1 MPAEVIPQACLLFID
16 WLGISIRMN
25 GEPSSIP
32 GYLWRCY
39 SATNVWARRDVLY
52 SEDGD
57 RVLTLL
63 FQPRSSVIAASSA
76 LVEISNEWLYH
87 GGGVERILDVL
98 LRSVFFEVTG
108 FSRLDLAVDFCPT
121 EHQREVIWGLA
132 AGQYYIAGK
141 RNGSG
146 FWSVDNNKRLHQDWR
161 GRTIPHCQSWGH
173 KTSGI
178 RWKLYYKTKE
188 LLDAGGGKFMD
199 KPYIIDHWRQ
209 HGMDISNVWR
219 LEVSIKHTNDLTFC
233 GDHVTLE
240 TLQESREDLFLSMYH
255 SRFIVKANEGHV
267 DRTNDTTIDFLP
279 VKNMRS
285 VVRYSEPKRMA
296 EHSGRITLLRH
307 LVASLEDEQVL
318 LDKPTREGVYSHIYQ
333 LLQRDNL
340 HNYFRAMTG
349 YWFEEFTNVTT
360 ERAVTAIRTNS
371 KYAIALQ
378 HDGKGLI
385 GAERQIDT
393 QSWRKCV
400 DIAPKTD
407 FECYDVDNCPIPTRE
422 GDVIRMRRRG
432 RSEVQYDK
440 PVVIPFPTENVQL
453 CIKHL
458 IINNLRPD

>member
-1 MPAEVIPQACLLFID
+1 MQEIAIPQACLLFID
-16 WLGISIRMN
+16 WLGLSIRMN
-25 GEPSSIP
+25 GEPRPVP

-57 RVLTLL
+57 RILTLL
-63 FQPRSSVIAASSA
+63 FQPRSPVIAASSA
-76 LVEISNEWLYH
+76 LVEIDNEWLYH

-146 FWSVDNNKRLHQDWR
+146 FWSVDGNERLHSDWR

-188 LLDAGGGKFMD
+188 LLDAGGGKFME

-233 GDHVTLE
+233 GDPITLE
-240 TLQESREDLFLSMYH
+240 TLQERREDLFLSMYH
-255 SRFIVKANEGHV
+255 SRFQVKANEGHV
-267 DRTNDTTIDFLP
+267 DRTNDTSIDFLP

-285 VVRYSEPKRMA
+285 VVRYAEPKRMA
-296 EHSGRITLLRH
+296 EHNGRITLLRH
-307 LVASLEDEQVL
+307 LVASLEDEHVL

-349 YWFEEFTNVTT
+349 YWFGEFTGVTN
-360 ERAVTAIRTNS
+360 ERAATASREA
-371 KYAIALQ
+371 KGHAIGLQ
-378 HDGKGLI
+378 YEGKGLI

-393 QSWRKCV
+393 QSWRKSG
-400 DIAPKTD
+400 DIVPYAG
-407 FECYDVDNCPIPTRE
+407 FECYDTDNQPVPTRE
-422 GDVIRMRRRG
+422 GDIIRMRRRG
-432 RSEVQYDK
+432 WAEIQYDK
-440 PVVIPFPTENVQL
+440 PVVIRYPEPGEQTRQL
-453 CIKHL
+453 
-458 IINNLRPD
+458 